1 MARLDQLQT
10 MEILSLYTLAW
21 ADTQKMLGAA
31 RNEDW
36 DNLLSLEQSRSAQ
49 VEKILQLDRGN
60 NENRE
65 FMTRKAELIRSII
78 SANEEIKL
86 LTQQWM
92 SKLKESL
99 TIIGMD
105 KRLKQAYAAS
115 APD

>member
-1 MARLDQLQT
+1 MAQLDQLQA
-10 MEILSLYTLAW
+10 MEILSVYTLAW
-21 ADTQKMLGAA
+21 VDTQKMLRAA
-31 RNEDW
+31 QNEDW
-36 DNLLSLEQSRSAQ
+36 DNLLSLEQSRSIQ
-49 VEKILQLDRGN
+49 VEKILQLDKGN
-60 NENRE
+60 GGNPE